1 MKKLTKGLLSISLF
15 SGAFILAQAVEA
27 ADGAK
32 PGAPANYPGV
42 GQVTFIENTESV
54 VPVDPIDPSIPVLPI
69 NPIDPDKPIV
79 PGTSGP
85 LSLDYASSFNFG
97 TQMITS
103 RDKTYTAN
111 PQVVVIDGVS
121 SNKPLYV
128 QVTDNRGTLEG
139 WTLEVMQGG
148 QFKTANNKELNGAEI
163 VLTDGQHAT
172 VSEAIAPTV
181 VSSDIVLSPTGAKS
195 LLMSA
200 TQGQASGTHI
210 FRMGD
215 LATMAEAVKLK
226 VPGKSEKV
234 KETYSTTLTWVLS
247 TLP

>member
-1 MKKLTKGLLSISLF
+1 MKKLTNGLISISLL
-15 SGAFILAQAVEA
+15 SGAFVGVQAVEA
-27 ADGAK
+27 AEGAK
-32 PGAPANYPGV
+32 PGVPATYPGT

-69 NPIDPDKPIV
+69 DPIDPEKPIA

-121 SNKPLYV
+121 SKKPLYV

-172 VSEAIAPTV
+172 VSETIAPTV
-181 VSSDIVLSPTGAKS
+181 VSDIVLSPTGAKS
-195 LLMSA
+195 SLMSA
-200 TQGQASGTHI
+200 TQGQGSGTHI

-215 LATMAEAVKLK
+215 LATMAEAVKLN
-226 VPGKSEKV
+226 VPGKTEKV